1 MSGHKYDGANRVD
14 TAEDRAQNRKP
25 GPSDSGSFGTA
36 ALRAEPDELK
46 RTVRSIPVV
55 ASTEDRGLDIG
66 RDRGGPAGLADTL
79 GELAMSNGE
88 HESNLPLGLDVGTSR
103 IVVART
109 ADKAHPSQYESQLN
123 AFITMPYSKLAES
136 LLEREGVF
144 HEVSGGELVV
154 AGNDAQKFA
163 EVFHV
168 ETRRPMFRGVL
179 NPQEPHSLAVMRSII
194 GRLLGKAG
202 VAGRKVFFSV
212 PAPCLDD
219 GDPAIAYHE
228 ASIRQIL
235 KQLGFDGQAIQEGLA
250 VVFGEMSSSNY
261 TGIGISCGSG
271 LCNVCLAVLSV
282 PVISFAVPK
291 AGDFIDTQAAAVTG
305 ELATRIRVLKE
316 SNFAVNGLS
325 ADLVQNALNVYYD
338 DVILTLANALRS
350 TISSTQR
357 LPKLDQSVPI
367 VLSGGTAIPKGF
379 LKRFTTALR
388 AEDFPIKISDIRVSE
403 DPLHS
408 TARGALMAAL
418 C

>member
-1 MSGHKYDGANRVD
+1 MSERKNDGANIVE
-14 TAEDRAQNRKP
+14 TSGERAQHREA
-25 GPSDSGSFGTA
+25 GPTDSGPAGAA
-36 ALRAEPDELK
+36 ALRADADGLK
-46 RTVRSIPVV
+46 GPGRGIPVV
-55 ASTEDRGLDIG
+55 ASKQ
-66 RDRGGPAGLADTL
+66 DRGGGIGRNRGGHSGLADTL
-79 GELAMSNGE
+79 GELAMSNVE
-88 HESNLPLGLDVGTSR
+88 QESNLPLGLDVGTSR
-103 IVVART
+103 IVVARSI
-109 ADKAHPSQYESQLN
+109 DSAHQSQYQSQLN

-144 HEVSGGELVV
+144 HEVFGGELVV
-154 AGNDAQKFA
+154 TGNDAQRFA

-168 ETRRPMFRGVL
+168 ETRRPMLRGVL
-179 NPQEPHSLAVMRSII
+179 NPQEPHSLQVMRSII
-194 GRLLGKAG
+194 TRLVGKAG
-202 VAGRKVFFSV
+202 VAGQKIFFSV
-212 PAPCLDD
+212 PAPCPE
-219 GDPAIAYHE
+219 GDLAIAYHE

-235 KQLGFDGQAIQEGLA
+235 KQVGFDAQPIQEGLA

-305 ELATRIRVLKE
+305 ELATRMRVQKE
-316 SNFAVNGLS
+316 LNFVVNGLS
-325 ADLVQNALNVYYD
+325 GDRVQNALTVYYD
-338 DVILTLANALRS
+338 DVIQTLANALRS
-350 TISSTQR
+350 TIASTQR

-379 LKRFTTALR
+379 LARFTAALGTD
-388 AEDFPIKISDIRVSE
+388 DFPIKISEIRVSE